1 MKLIEVKGKKINKL
15 KVLSDGVTYDF
26 YSDEDEAKTVDFV
39 IDNFIKESGL
49 YGLQAAL
56 KFKEDVR
63 ENGGSIDINCV
74 SIRNSYKDLKIEA
87 SSTGKSLTGKIGK
100 FAYFKEPIK
109 STSNESNNKE
119 VLDVFCRMID
129 VQLEFYNKTCIK
141 EYKLTMDDI
150 ANHLIKKI
158 KK

>member
-1 MKLIEVKGKKINKL
+1 MKLIEVKGKISKKINKL
-15 KVLSDGVTYDF
+15 KVLSDGITYDF
-26 YSDEDEAKTVDFV
+26 YSDEDEAKAVDFV
-39 IDNFIKESGL
+39 IDNIKESGL

-56 KFKEDVR
+56 KFKEGVR
-63 ENGGSIDINCV
+63 ENGGIDINCV

-109 STSNESNNKE
+109 PTSNESNKE

-141 EYKLTMDDI
+141 EYRLTMDDI

>member
-1 MKLIEVKGKKINKL
+1 MKLIEVNGKKINEL
-15 KVLSDGVTYDF
+15 MVLSDGVTYDF
-26 YSDEDEAKTVDFV
+26 YSDEDENKTIDFV
-39 IDNFIKESGL
+39 IDNFIIKESSSFI
-49 YGLQAAL
+49 YKAL

-63 ENGGSIDINCV
+63 KNGIDINCV

-87 SSTGKSLTGKIGK
+87 SSIGKSLTGKMGK
-100 FAYFKEPIK
+100 FAYFKEPITK
-109 STSNESNNKE
+109 SNESNKE